1 MEDIGLACWCEGDT
15 AFSSLVGD
23 ATVFFFLLWFLF
35 SSPDDEED
43 EEEEDEDEEDRGD
56 I

>member
-1 MEDIGLACWCEGDT
+1 MADIGLACWCEGDT

-23 ATVFFFLLWFLF
+23 APVFFFLLRFLF

-43 EEEEDEDEEDRGD
+43 EEEDEDEEDRGD